1 MEKSVEGGARGMTVS
16 TMRLRELLKLVQDLI
31 HESEAAQAR
40 RAENHWIEERA
51 REVLQACGRIA
62 ACD

>member
-1 MEKSVEGGARGMTVS
+1 MTIS
-16 TMRLRELLKLVQDLI
+16 TMRLRELLKLVQDLV
-31 HESEAAQAR
+31 HEAEAAQSR
-40 RAENHWIEERA
+40 RAENQWIGDRA